1 MFEGRPAFVRMTL
14 AAAAGVSCLAA
25 VACGSSTTSS
35 GGAASSASSTTS
47 SGGAAPSAS
56 STADPLAGLTAAQVL
71 AKTVADAKASSS
83 LTLKGTLA
91 QSSQSYTVNLAIKP
105 GQGCTGTIG
114 EGSKGSFKLIVIG
127 KTIYVNPDDAFWK
140 ANGGAE
146 ANAAIALVNGRY
158 LKVSAGDSSMGSV
171 ADLCDVSQLL
181 TPDSSPSK
189 VTKGAVTTLGGTRV
203 LPLKD
208 SDGSVA
214 YVTDTSKPQLVE
226 LTAPKGSSAGTGMVT
241 VTTGAPVT
249 LTPPPASQ
257 VIDGS
262 KLGL

>member
-14 AAAAGVSCLAA
+14 VAAVGVSCLAA

-35 GGAASSASSTTS
+35 GGAA
-47 SGGAAPSAS
+47 PSAS
-56 STADPLAGLTAAQVL
+56 STADPLTGLTAVQVQT
-71 AKTVADAKASSS
+71 KTVADAKASSS
-83 LTLKGTLA
+83 LTLKGSLA
-91 QSSQSYTVNLAIKP
+91 QSGQSYAVNLAIKP
-105 GQGCTGTIG
+105 SQGCTGTIG

-127 KTIYVNPDDAFWK
+127 KTIYLNPDDTFWK
-140 ANGGAE
+140 ANGGAD
-146 ANAAIALVNGRY
+146 AAAAIALINGRY
-158 LKVSAGDSSMGSV
+158 LKVSSSDSSMASL
-171 ADLCDVSQLL
+171 ADLCDVSQLF
-181 TPDSSPSK
+181 SSDDPSGK
-189 VTKGAVTTLGGTRV
+189 ATKGAVTTLGGTRV

-226 LTAPKGSSAGTGMVT
+226 LTAPKGSSVGTGKVT

-262 KLGL
+262 KLGM

>member
-14 AAAAGVSCLAA
+14 VAAAGVSCLAA

-35 GGAASSASSTTS
+35 GGAAPGASSST
-47 SGGAAPSAS
+47 
-56 STADPLAGLTAAQVL
+56 TADPLAGLTAAQVQ

-83 LTLKGTLA
+83 LTLKGSLA

-105 GQGCTGTIG
+105 SQGCTGTIG

-127 KTIYVNPDDAFWK
+127 KTIYLNPDDTFWK
-140 ANGGAE
+140 ANAGAN
-146 ANAAIALVNGRY
+146 AAAAIALVNGRY
-158 LKVSAGDSSMGSV
+158 LKVSASDSNMASL
-171 ADLCDVSQLL
+171 ADMCDVSQLF
-181 TPDSSPSK
+181 SSDDPSGK
-189 VTKGAVTTLGGTRV
+189 ATKGAVTTLGGTRV
-203 LPLKD
+203 LPLKN

-226 LTAPKGSSAGTGMVT
+226 LAAPKGSSDGTGMVT

-249 LTPPPASQ
+249 LTPPSASQ

-262 KLGL
+262 KLGM

>member
-35 GGAASSASSTTS
+35 GGAA
-47 SGGAAPSAS
+47 PSAS
-56 STADPLAGLTAAQVL
+56 STADPLAGLTAAQVQ

-83 LTLKGTLA
+83 LALKGSLT
-91 QSSQSYTVNLAIKP
+91 QSSQSYSVNLAIKP
-105 GQGCTGTIG
+105 SQGCMGTIG

-127 KTIYVNPDDAFWK
+127 KTVYLNPDDTFWK
-140 ANGGAE
+140 ANAG
-146 ANAAIALVNGRY
+146 ANAAATIALINGRY
-158 LKVSAGDSSMGSV
+158 LKLSASNSNMASL
-171 ADLCDVSQLL
+171 ADMCDVSQLF
-181 TPDSSPSK
+181 SSDNPSEK

-203 LPLKD
+203 LSLKD
-208 SDGSVA
+208 SDGRVA
-214 YVTDTSKPQLVE
+214 YVTDTSKPRLVE
-226 LTAPKGSSAGTGMVT
+226 FAAPKGSSAGTGKVT

-249 LTPPPASQ
+249 LTPPSASQ

-262 KLGL
+262 KLGM